1 MPDAE
6 ATPPEER
13 LPQVERSQ
21 VVYRGAVVDVRV
33 DRLRRPGGGWYN
45 REVVD
50 HPGAVVVAAL
60 DGDETVR
67 LVRQYRHAVGR
78 RLLELPAGTL
88 EKGEN
93 PLAAAVRELRE
104 EAGLAAAKWDYLGSF
119 FSSPGFLHEELHAFL
134 ARGLTEVGQNLED
147 DEDITLERVPL
158 RELLARPER
167 VRDAKTLAALL
178 LVVRRLEAEKD
189 NTVTTRE

>member
-6 ATPPEER
+6 AAPREER
-13 LPQVERSQ
+13 LPRVERSQ
-21 VVYRGAVVDVRV
+21 VVYRGAVVEVRV
-33 DRLRRPGGGWYN
+33 DRLRRPDGGSYD

-50 HPGAVVVAAL
+50 HPGAVVVVAL

-93 PLAAAVRELRE
+93 PLATAVRELRE
-104 EAGLAAAKWDYLGSF
+104 ETGLAAAEWDYLGSF

-134 ARGLTEVGQNLED
+134 ARGLTQVGQDLED

-158 RELLARPER
+158 RELLAHPER

-178 LVVRRLEAEKD
+178 LVARRLETEND